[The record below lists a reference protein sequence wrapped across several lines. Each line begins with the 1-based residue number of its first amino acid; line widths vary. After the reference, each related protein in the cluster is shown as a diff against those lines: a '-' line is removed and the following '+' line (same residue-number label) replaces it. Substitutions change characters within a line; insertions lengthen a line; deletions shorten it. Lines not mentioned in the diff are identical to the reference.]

1 MLNFEL
7 ETVMAFALAS
17 MLLSI
22 SPGPSNLYIMARTI
36 NSGQIAGFCAAS
48 GMAVGSLIFVLMTAM
63 GLAAVFSYSPIA
75 YTLLKLCG
83 AGYLIY
89 LGIQT
94 LRQTSKVELNKKKLK
109 PLTNARVFRQ
119 SIIVELTNPKTALF
133 FIAFLPQFVR
143 PDAGPVILQLIL
155 LGGLYTVIAFSSDM
169 LVASMSN
176 QLGKWLSTNPG
187 FGRIQDRISGSVL
200 LGLGSYIAFDE
211 IERIS

>member
-1 MLNFEL
+1 MLYFEL
-7 ETVMAFALAS
+7 ETFLAFALAS

-36 NSGQIAGFCAAS
+36 NSGQVAGFCAAS

-75 YTLLKLCG
+75 YTLLKLFG

-89 LGIQT
+89 LGFQT
-94 LRQTSKVELNKKKLK
+94 LRQARNTQINKKKLK

-133 FIAFLPQFVR
+133 FIAFLPQFVS

-155 LGGLYTVIAFSSDM
+155 LGGVYTIIAFSSDI

-187 FGRIQDRISGSVL
+187 FSRIQDMISGSIL
-200 LGLGSYIAFDE
+200 LGLGSYIAIDE